1 MYELALSEYL
11 AAGDGAGFLRAVREE
26 WPPEL
31 YSVPAVVKPLVEALL
46 LRPEDEDLQRALA
59 TLFSYQVRKQ
69 YRTEYEEMCKCF
81 LHPIILETCPYISSD
96 LEYDQPLCL
105 ICLFSHI
112 KLLD

>member
-69 YRTEYEEMCKCF
+69 YRTEYEEMKVF
-81 LHPIILETCPYISSD
+81 SVSD
-96 LEYDQPLCL
+96 YPRNLPL
-105 ICLFSHI
+105 
-112 KLLD
+112 